1 MGKHFN
7 FNSKEELLAHLREV
21 RQRKED
27 WQRKA
32 IDEYQKLMQDTE
44 KERER
49 IHAAVIDEPTKRHC
63 SI

>member
-21 RQRKED
+21 RQRKEK
-27 WQRKA
+27 WQKKA

-44 KERER
+44 KERKR
-49 IHAAVIDEPTKRHC
+49 IHAAVVD
-63 SI
+63 